1 MQSSSIHGEFFKHH
15 LAFGL
20 ESALE
25 SKLGAIGETET
36 TFDSSDSPTSV
47 PITLWLSMDLRS
59 KASAIWKR
67 TTGCT
72 LTWTLTAM
80 AAIQTVKLTSGS
92 GRFDGTSFQIRHMDQ
107 KGWMDRICGK
117 WPDLCLFL
125 DLFFTSKFL
134 HSSIILTFLKI

>member
-1 MQSSSIHGEFFKHH
+1 MHH
-15 LAFGL
+15 LTFGL
-20 ESALE
+20 ESAFE
-25 SKLGAIGETET
+25 SKTGAVGENET
-36 TFDSSDSPTSV
+36 TFDTSDSPTSV

-92 GRFDGTSFQIRHMDQ
+92 GRFDRTSFQIRHMDQ
-107 KGWMDRICGK
+107 KGWMDRLCGK
-117 WPDLCLFL
+117 WPDLCIFP
-125 DLFFTSKFL
+125 DLFFTSKILHASIFL
-134 HSSIILTFLKI
+134 TLLKT